1 MLRNS
6 IWGYFL
12 LLCGLLWLVN
22 VLFEFNWSMWS
33 LFLSALFVAL
43 GLHLLLR
50 PKNAHRSKMIE
61 VDQALFSSSTP
72 RQKNIIFGTD
82 RIDLSSWAKTSESS
96 SYTINLIF
104 GEAVCHLDPH
114 FTWKIK
120 ANTVFG
126 HTRFPDKTTLV
137 FGEQTYIA
145 KGLTEDAPVRYVK
158 TECIFAKLDIHFKP
172 VAHNNSSN
180 EGC

>member
-12 LLCGLLWLVN
+12 VLCGLLWLVN
-22 VLFEFNWSMWS
+22 VLFEYNWSLWS

-50 PKNAHRSKMIE
+50 PKTAHQSKFIDA
-61 VDQALFSSSTP
+61 DQTLFSSSNSK
-72 RQKNIIFGTD
+72 QKNILFGTD
-82 RIDLSSWAKTSESS
+82 HIDLSPWAETSGSS
-96 SYTINLIF
+96 SYDINLIF
-104 GEAVCHLDPH
+104 GEAICLLDPN

-126 HTRFPDKTTLV
+126 HTRFPDKTTLF

-145 KGLTEDAPVRYVK
+145 KGLTEDAPVRLVK
-158 TECIFAKLDIHFKP
+158 TECIFAKLDIRFKP
-172 VAHNNSSN
+172 LVHDSSSN
-180 EGC
+180 EDC